1 MRYKCIVSYD
11 GSKFEGYQIQKE
23 LNTIQKNIQDTIKY
37 IMHEDVHII
46 SSGRTDKGV
55 HAYGQVFHFDAKKEI
70 NTNKL
75 KMALNTY
82 MDQSIHITDI
92 EVVDDSF
99 HARACAKSKIY
110 EYVLNE
116 GEYNPIEKD
125 YVYQYGYPLDIQ
137 KLNEI
142 KEVFI
147 GEHYYKNFCTNHEEF
162 KTYTRTVTSIDIRK
176 DGNKYYF
183 VIEGNG
189 FLRYMIRM
197 IIGTMIAYQRGIVS
211 KEDIEFSLKEEC
223 NKRTCYK
230 VPSCGLYLKKV
241 NY

>member
-23 LNTIQKNIQDTIKY
+23 LKTVQKNIQDTIKF
-37 IMHEDVHII
+37 IMHEDVHIT

-70 NTNKL
+70 VPNKL

-82 MDQSIHITDI
+82 MDQSIHVKDI
-92 EVVDDSF
+92 QIVDESF
-99 HARACAKSKIY
+99 HARASAKGKVY
-110 EYVLNE
+110 EYIINE

-125 YVYQYGYPLDIQ
+125 YVYQYGYPINIE

-147 GEHYYKNFCTNHEEF
+147 GTHYYKNFCTNHEEF
-162 KTYTRTVTSIDIRK
+162 KTYTRTVNNIEIRK
-176 DGNKYYF
+176 ENTKYYIT
-183 VIEGNG
+183 IEGNG

-197 IIGTMIAYQRGIVS
+197 IIGSMIAYQRGIIS
-211 KEDIEFSLKEEC
+211 KEDIKYSLTEEC
-223 NKRTCYK
+223 KKRTCYK
-230 VPSCGLYLKKV
+230 VPSSGLYLKEVK
-241 NY
+241 Y